1 MGRKSSISRLPD
13 QVRAYIEGRLAD
25 GRMTLDEL
33 IADLQAQFP
42 SQAEAGE
49 LPSRA
54 AVHRYGQKL
63 ERRLAAIRASTEAAK
78 LIRAQAG
85 DDLDARS
92 EALTAMIQSELFES
106 IISLQEAG
114 DEEMDPADRV
124 GLLASAAK
132 NIATL
137 TRSSVTLKKFQ
148 AEAEQRGREKQLQE
162 QEQRLEEMRGSDGM
176 SEQLEQRIRDILLGE
191 SLTWP
196 CTQRPI
202 TWAPSSRP
210 PARRARST
218 WPRRWRCMASMC
230 RRRSPRRF
238 HPTTPSSWATSSA
251 GSRTRVRS

>member
-85 DDLDARS
+85 DDLDAS
-92 EALTAMIQSELFES
+92 
-106 IISLQEAG
+106 
-114 DEEMDPADRV
+114 
-124 GLLASAAK
+124 
-132 NIATL
+132 
-137 TRSSVTLKKFQ
+137 
-148 AEAEQRGREKQLQE
+148 QRGA
-162 QEQRLEEMRGSDGM
+162 DG
-176 SEQLEQRIRDILLGE
+176 DD
-191 SLTWP
+191 P
-196 CTQRPI
+196 V
-202 TWAPSSRP
+202 
-210 PARRARST
+210 RAVRVDHL
-218 WPRRWRCMASMC
+218 
-230 RRRSPRRF
+230 F
-238 HPTTPSSWATSSA
+238 A
-251 GSRTRVRS
+251 GGW